1 MNVLLDVVE
10 STNKTGYGTA
20 KSVYDCLVKY
30 EINTDNLAF
39 QSYDYASNMSGI
51 KKGAQRFL
59 TEFVGHSVAYIPCQA
74 HRMNTF
80 LEHSCDASP
89 IIGDL
94 IFVLENI
101 YVFFS
106 SSTKRSKD
114 LTDRMKEIEGSLQL
128 RNLSKTRWTARA
140 ESIKSVWISLDIIIE
155 TLENIIVSNNF
166 DSLTKTKAF
175 GLKKKF

>member
-1 MNVLLDVVE
+1 
-10 STNKTGYGTA
+10 
-20 KSVYDCLVKY
+20 
-30 EINTDNLAF
+30 
-39 QSYDYASNMSGI
+39 MSGI
-51 KKGAQRFL
+51 NKGAQHFF
-59 TEFVGHSVAYIPCQA
+59 TEFVSHSVTYCIPCQA

-80 LEHSCDASP
+80 LEHSCDASY

-94 IFVLENI
+94 ICVLENI

-106 SSTKRSKD
+106 ASTKRSKD

-155 TLENIIVSNNF
+155 TL
-166 DSLTKTKAF
+166 
-175 GLKKKF
+175 